1 MPEAAM
7 NLSNGAS
14 AGITQRSA
22 DVARL
27 ALKVLLVGVICHLS
41 IQVGHAYKF
50 PPHNISALW
59 PTSAILAAI
68 LVASPIRHRPCRW
81 AGPFCRQH
89 FRQQCALAGR
99 LLAENNPDEGA
110 TFYFTVPVG
119 ERRAI
124 SEACRGKLKADI

>member
-14 AGITQRSA
+14 AGITQRGA
-22 DVARL
+22 DAARL
-27 ALKVLLVGVICHLS
+27 ALKVLLVGVVCHLS

-81 AGPFCRQH
+81 AGPFCRRTSANNVLSLGAFWRRTTPTRARH
-89 FRQQCALAGR
+89 FILR
-99 LLAENNPDEGA
+99 
-110 TFYFTVPVG
+110 Y
-119 ERRAI
+119 RRGMG
-124 SEACRGKLKADI
+124 RGKGIMEKWNNGTL